1 MTPDFLPPACRAKA
15 LHFDSIDWA
24 RFALL
29 LCLLAFWSLGAAQPV
44 SAQEPLPPGDL
55 LIQQLSVQ
63 VMPEFDDPRVLVIVQ
78 GRLAA
83 DNLTFPLTVTFRLP
97 FDAQINQMAS
107 VNMATAGSS
116 MQPYI
121 ALPDPAGSRWLLVSY
136 SLDGPHFFYEY
147 YYDPITGSLDKEF
160 TFTLSSYHP
169 VEQASVEIQQP
180 KAAEEFRTV
189 PAAASSRLDQNLRLY
204 YHRVEVGA
212 LEAGQ
217 ELSISVSY
225 RKSDPD
231 PSLSWE
237 QVMALQQGLQPPD
250 AATAEPTTPPS
261 FPIPIE
267 ILVFLAGAALLLAGA
282 FVGYR
287 LRLAD
292 ALPAEAGDLSNRFC
306 RFCGT
311 ALKAAAH
318 YCHHCG
324 AMALPPS
331 HSLEQATAPSA
342 HPRSHLEV
350 S

>member
-1 MTPDFLPPACRAKA
+1 
-15 LHFDSIDWA
+15 
-24 RFALL
+24 
-29 LCLLAFWSLGAAQPV
+29 
-44 SAQEPLPPGDL
+44 
-55 LIQQLSVQ
+55 
-63 VMPEFDDPRVLVIVQ
+63 MPEFDDPRVLVIVQ

-83 DNLTFPLTVTFRLP
+83 SNLTFPIPITFRLP
-97 FDAQINQMAS
+97 QDAQINQMAS

-116 MQPYI
+116 MQPYN
-121 ALPDPAGSRWLLVSY
+121 AQPDPADSRWLLVSY
-136 SLDGPHFFYEY
+136 SLDGPHFFYEF

-160 TFTLSSYHP
+160 SFTLNSYHP

-204 YHRVEVGA
+204 YHRIEVGA
-212 LEAGQ
+212 LQAGQ
-217 ELSISVSY
+217 ELSIEASY
-225 RKSDPD
+225 RKSDPA

-250 AATAEPTTPPS
+250 AAATESTTPSS
-261 FPIPIE
+261 FPIPTE

-282 FVGYR
+282 FAGYR

-292 ALPAEAGDLSNRFC
+292 AHPGDARDESNLFC

-324 AMALPPS
+324 AMALPSS
-331 HSLEQATAPSA
+331 HPLEQATAPSA

>member
-1 MTPDFLPPACRAKA
+1 MAPNLLAKA
-15 LHFDSIDWA
+15 LQFDRIDWA
-24 RFALL
+24 RLALL
-29 LCLLAFWSLGAAQPV
+29 LCLLAFWSLGIARPV

-55 LIQQLSVQ
+55 RIQQLSVQ

-78 GRLAA
+78 GRLDA
-83 DNLTFPLTVTFRLP
+83 DNLTFPATVTFRLP
-97 FDAQINQMAS
+97 SDAQINQMAS

-116 MQPYI
+116 MQPYN
-121 ALPDPAGSRWLLVSY
+121 ALPDPADSRWLLVSY
-136 SLDGPHFFYEY
+136 SLDGPHFFYEF
-147 YYDPITGSLDKEF
+147 YYDPIAGSLDKEF

-180 KAAEEFRTV
+180 KAAEQFRTL
-189 PAAASSRLDQNLRLY
+189 PAASSSRLDQNLRLY

-212 LEAGQ
+212 LDAGQ

-225 RKSDPD
+225 HKSDPD

-250 AATAEPTTPPS
+250 AATTTDTATPPS
-261 FPIPIE
+261 FPIPTE

-282 FVGYR
+282 FAGYR

-292 ALPAEAGDLSNRFC
+292 AHPAEAGDPSNHFC

-318 YCHHCG
+318 FCHHCG

-331 HSLEQATAPSA
+331 HPLDPATASSS